1 MGGAMTKRVSARR
14 KAVEDVKPKVQVQ
27 ASEAPAPPTDAR
39 ARAERLDRICERI
52 RGGSSV
58 DAACWR
64 EGVDPDAIRGRCRTN
79 PDEKAKIEAARAEAE
94 DARREQLRELV
105 ASGMPTAG
113 ATWMLERLHRGQ
125 YHLPSKVHLG
135 GDEEAGPVATT
146 IKITLAEAT
155 EAARE
160 REGER

>member
-1 MGGAMTKRVSARR
+1 MKRVSARR
-14 KAVEDVKPKVQVQ
+14 AVVEN
-27 ASEAPAPPTDAR
+27 APPTDAR
-39 ARAERLDRICERI
+39 ARAERLDRICARI
-52 RGGSSV
+52 RAGSSV

-94 DARREQLRELV
+94 DVRREEIRTLIAE
-105 ASGMPTAG
+105 GKPTAG
-113 ATWMLERLHRGQ
+113 ATWLLERLHRGQ
-125 YHLPSKVHLG
+125 YHLPSKVHVG

-160 REGER
+160 RGEGER

>member
-1 MGGAMTKRVSARR
+1 MTKRVSARR
-14 KAVEDVKPKVQVQ
+14 KTVEDVKAQAPKVPPDTD
-27 ASEAPAPPTDAR
+27 APAR
-39 ARAERLDRICERI
+39 ARAEQLARICERI

-64 EGVDPDAIRGRCRTN
+64 EGLNPDTLRSRCRAN
-79 PDEKAKIEAARAEAE
+79 PEELALVEAARAEAE

>member
-1 MGGAMTKRVSARR
+1 MSAQTGAKRAAARAAKPER
-14 KAVEDVKPKVQVQ
+14 VKGEI
-27 ASEAPAPPTDAR
+27 EAKAPPTDAR
-39 ARAERLDRICERI
+39 AREERLDRICERI

-64 EGVDPDAIRGRCRTN
+64 EGVDPDAVRGRCRTQ
-79 PDEKAKIEAARAEAE
+79 PAEKAKIEAARAEAE
-94 DARREQLRELV
+94 DARRAQLAALIDD
-105 ASGMPTAG
+105 GKPTAG

-125 YHLPSKVHLG
+125 YHLPSKVHVG

-146 IKITLAEAT
+146 IRITLAEAT

-160 REGER
+160 REGEQ